1 MDNSDRAALLAFAW
15 GRRRMPLSNAGV
27 QLKLDLLSG
36 RGDEALPEAHTC
48 FFSIDLPEYS
58 SEETLRTKLLYAIHN
73 CTAIDNDFNVRDG
86 APPAARL
93 APSPPS
99 EKRLTVRGKG
109 RKCRYPCGAPHA
121 VRTLHVDSGVR
132 PRGQATGGCL

>member
-1 MDNSDRAALLAFAW
+1 MFITGTLPCRDLVAAAPLPIFWKVVEAMDNSDRAALLAFAW

-73 CTAIDNDFNVRDG
+73 CTAIDNDFHVRDG

-93 APSPPS
+93 APSPPLG
-99 EKRLTVRGKG
+99 E
-109 RKCRYPCGAPHA
+109 
-121 VRTLHVDSGVR
+121 
-132 PRGQATGGCL
+132 